1 MRALET
7 EELKEGM
14 KIARTIFDDD
24 GRVLLSCGTVLT
36 GRYIKKL
43 CEYGVPFIYIEDE
56 FIGPIEVNDVVHDM
70 VRIQTIKV
78 LKKVAEA
85 AKMKKEID
93 MKPLSN
99 MVNTILDDL
108 KGVPNM
114 MVQLMDIRSKNMY
127 LYNHS
132 VAVCV
137 LSIITG
143 MALGL
148 DELKIKVL
156 GMGAIL
162 HDIGKTL
169 SEGPEHTIHG
179 FEILRSNKMLNVI
192 AAHVAYQHHER
203 YDGTGYPRQLSGE
216 DIHLFAAIT
225 GVADRYDN
233 MVSEQNTALRL
244 YSYQALEIIIAESG
258 RSFHPEIV
266 RAFSQNIAPYPIG
279 TTVRLNNRAVGVVI
293 SVPKNFPTRPVI
305 KQITDIHGLPLKAFL
320 VKNLLNEKT
329 IFINEIIGE
338 KERRELVKSV
348 QRQEVNG

>member
-7 EELKEGM
+7 EELKESM
-14 KIARTIFDDD
+14 RIARTIFDDD

-36 GRYIKKL
+36 NRYIRKL
-43 CEYGVPFIYIEDE
+43 YEYGVPFIYIEDE
-56 FIGPIEVNDVVHDM
+56 FIGPIEVNDIVQDR
-70 VRIQTIKV
+70 VRIQTIKA
-78 LKKVAEA
+78 LKQITENAR
-85 AKMKKEID
+85 MKKEID
-93 MKPLSN
+93 IKPLSA
-99 MVNTILDDL
+99 MVNNILDDI
-108 KGVPNM
+108 KNVPSM

-148 DELKIKVL
+148 DELKLKVL

-162 HDIGKTL
+162 HDIGKSL

-179 FEILRSNKMLNVI
+179 FEILRNNKMLNVI

-203 YDGTGYPRQLSGE
+203 FDGTGYPRQLSGE
-216 DIHLFAAIT
+216 DIHLFAAIA
-225 GVADRYDN
+225 GVADCYDK
-233 MVSEQNTALRL
+233 MVSEQRTDERL
-244 YSYQALEIIIAESG
+244 YPYQALEAIIAESG
-258 RSFHPEIV
+258 RLFHPEIV
-266 RAFSQNIAPYPIG
+266 RAFTQNIAPYPIG

-305 KQITDIHGLPLKAFL
+305 KQIADNHGVPLKVFP
-320 VKNLLNEKT
+320 VINLLSEKT
-329 IFINEIIGE
+329 LFINEILGE
-338 KERRELVKSV
+338 KERQGITQSI
-348 QRQEVNG
+348 QG